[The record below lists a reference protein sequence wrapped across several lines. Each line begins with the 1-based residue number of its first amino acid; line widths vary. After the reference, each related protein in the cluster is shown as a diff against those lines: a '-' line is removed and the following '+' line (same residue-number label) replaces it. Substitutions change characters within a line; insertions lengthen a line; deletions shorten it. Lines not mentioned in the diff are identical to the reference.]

1 MVGTGKNIHLE
12 GSYRERRRILGR
24 ERTHRVGKKSA
35 REVLYCLKKMLWGE
49 ILGTGTEEKYAGDN
63 KYSD

>member
-1 MVGTGKNIHLE
+1 MFGTGKNIHLE

-35 REVLYCLKKMLWGE
+35 REILYCLKNALGRNTRNGNRGE
-49 ILGTGTEEKYAGDN
+49 VCWR
-63 KYSD
+63 